1 LEGGI
6 FTGNFRL
13 LEANMY
19 PESLIIPMREQLAR
33 VGFKEARS
41 AREVDAALALP
52 GTTMLVVNAICDNAA
67 ARMRPGLRLALKNP
81 ANLPSRMIT
90 VFAGQDTEATQR
102 ARSYFN
108 PHPPTSPA
116 IAILRDG
123 KPLYLMQRDQIEE
136 FTPQQVA
143 DELTRAFAE
152 FCANTTA

>member
-1 LEGGI
+1 
-6 FTGNFRL
+6 
-13 LEANMY
+13 MY
-19 PESLIIPMREQLAR
+19 PESLIIPMREQLVR

-41 AREVDAALALP
+41 ARDVDAALALP

-67 ARMRPGLRLALKNP
+67 ARMRPGLRLALKKP

-102 ARSYFN
+102 ARSYFS

-123 KPLYLMQRDQIEE
+123 KPIYLMQRDQIEA